1 MPSRHGITSV
11 KGTGND
17 IHMFDEDCFD
27 VVLSNATLEH
37 DKFFWLTLAEMER
50 AAARWPAGDRSFGV
64 PAEPSRPAQRGARPP
79 TTSTSRWI
87 TTGSARRPSARCSL
101 KACRTSRSSR
111 SSSLGG
117 SSGTALRKSRRADL
131 SRVRSPD
138 SAGTRPLGRGLAAQD
153 PRPYRDAKL
162 KPARAAPGARAGVA
176 SCACLEVIMTAARPE
191 VAPDG

>member
-138 SAGTRPLGRGLAAQD
+138 SGRDSAAWPRACRARSAPLPRREVEACASSTWRACWGGQLCLSRGNYD
-153 PRPYRDAKL
+153 CRTP
-162 KPARAAPGARAGVA
+162 
-176 SCACLEVIMTAARPE
+176 
-191 VAPDG
+191 